1 MVLIISRNTISL
13 KINKSSLNAF
23 IPLIVFKAFWEAY
36 KSLSIVLYFQF
47 IMESIKKSFE
57 VYDLLSE
64 DDKTTI
70 NEIILN
76 TVSKNF
82 DIDINDFDYEIK
94 GTII

>member
-1 MVLIISRNTISL
+1 
-13 KINKSSLNAF
+13 
-23 IPLIVFKAFWEAY
+23 
-36 KSLSIVLYFQF
+36 
-47 IMESIKKSFE
+47 MESIKKSFE

-70 NEIILN
+70 NEIILE
-76 TVSKNF
+76 TVSKKF

>member
-1 MVLIISRNTISL
+1 
-13 KINKSSLNAF
+13 
-23 IPLIVFKAFWEAY
+23 
-36 KSLSIVLYFQF
+36 
-47 IMESIKKSFE
+47 MESIKKSFE

-70 NEIILN
+70 NEIILE
-76 TVSKNF
+76 TISKKF

>member
-1 MVLIISRNTISL
+1 
-13 KINKSSLNAF
+13 
-23 IPLIVFKAFWEAY
+23 
-36 KSLSIVLYFQF
+36 
-47 IMESIKKSFE
+47 MELIKKSFE

-70 NEIILN
+70 NEIILE

-94 GTII
+94 GNILN

>member
-1 MVLIISRNTISL
+1 
-13 KINKSSLNAF
+13 
-23 IPLIVFKAFWEAY
+23 
-36 KSLSIVLYFQF
+36 
-47 IMESIKKSFE
+47 MESIKKSFE
-57 VYDLLSE
+57 VYDLLFE
-64 DDKTTI
+64 DEKITI

>member
-1 MVLIISRNTISL
+1 
-13 KINKSSLNAF
+13 
-23 IPLIVFKAFWEAY
+23 
-36 KSLSIVLYFQF
+36 
-47 IMESIKKSFE
+47 MESIKKSFE

-64 DDKTTI
+64 DDKSTI

>member
-1 MVLIISRNTISL
+1 MKGL
-13 KINKSSLNAF
+13 KPFLMSF
-23 IPLIVFKAFWEAY
+23 
-36 KSLSIVLYFQF
+36 YFLLV
-47 IMESIKKSFE
+47 MESIEKSFD

>member
-1 MVLIISRNTISL
+1 
-13 KINKSSLNAF
+13 
-23 IPLIVFKAFWEAY
+23 
-36 KSLSIVLYFQF
+36 
-47 IMESIKKSFE
+47 MESIKKSFE

-70 NEIILN
+70 NEIILE
-76 TVSKNF
+76 TISRKF

>member
-1 MVLIISRNTISL
+1 M
-13 KINKSSLNAF
+13 
-23 IPLIVFKAFWEAY
+23 EA
-36 KSLSIVLYFQF
+36 
-47 IMESIKKSFE
+47 IKKSFE

-94 GTII
+94 GTIL